1 MALTGFEISVG
12 GVLSIPVVAGLTF
25 VGFKTWGEKSLDASK
40 YKPKKPAPAAAAK
53 KPAPEKSAAPEKKA
67 AADKKSAPDKKPV
80 TEKTTDTEKTTAAEK
95 KAAPDKKAAPAAKTA
110 PDPSATEDTKPAAK
124 ADTLAAQSQEA

>member
-25 VGFKTWGEKSLDASK
+25 LGFKTWGEKSLDASK

-53 KPAPEKSAAPEKKA
+53 KPAPEKTAAPEKKA
-67 AADKKSAPDKKPV
+67 DTEKKPAPDKKPATEKTAA
-80 TEKTTDTEKTTAAEK
+80 TEKTT
-95 KAAPDKKAAPAAKTA
+95 APDKKAAPVAKTA

-124 ADTLAAQSQEA
+124 SDTPAEKSQEA

>member
-25 VGFKTWGEKSLDASK
+25 LGFKTWGEKSLDASK

-53 KPAPEKSAAPEKKA
+53 KPAPEKTA
-67 AADKKSAPDKKPV
+67 
-80 TEKTTDTEKTTAAEK
+80 AAEK
-95 KAAPDKKAAPAAKTA
+95 KAASDKKPAPDKKPATEKTTADEKKPAAEA
-110 PDPSATEDTKPAAK
+110 KPAAK
-124 ADTLAAQSQEA
+124 ADTPAEKSQEA

>member
-25 VGFKTWGEKSLDASK
+25 LGFKTWGEKSLDASK

-53 KPAPEKSAAPEKKA
+53 KPAPEKTAAPEKKA
-67 AADKKSAPDKKPV
+67 ASDKKPA
-80 TEKTTDTEKTTAAEK
+80 TEKTTADEK
-95 KAAPDKKAAPAAKTA
+95 KPAAEA
-110 PDPSATEDTKPAAK
+110 KPAAK
-124 ADTLAAQSQEA
+124 ADTPAEKSQEA

>member
-25 VGFKTWGEKSLDASK
+25 LGFKTWGEKSLDASK

-53 KPAPEKSAAPEKKA
+53 KPAPEKTA
-67 AADKKSAPDKKPV
+67 
-80 TEKTTDTEKTTAAEK
+80 AAEK
-95 KAAPDKKAAPAAKTA
+95 KAATEKKPAPDKKPATEKTAAAEKTTADEKKPAAEA
-110 PDPSATEDTKPAAK
+110 KPAAK
-124 ADTLAAQSQEA
+124 ADTPAEKSQEA

>member
-25 VGFKTWGEKSLDASK
+25 LGFKTWGEKSLDASK
-40 YKPKKPAPAAAAK
+40 YKPKNPAPAAAAK
-53 KPAPEKSAAPEKKA
+53 KPAPEKTAAPEKKA
-67 AADKKSAPDKKPV
+67 AS
-80 TEKTTDTEKTTAAEK
+80 EKTT
-95 KAAPDKKAAPAAKTA
+95 APDKKAAPVAKTA

-124 ADTLAAQSQEA
+124 SDTPAEKNQEA